1 MARLV
6 LILNGSPLA
15 DSSVSRMLDALADGV
30 REAGAEPMLVR
41 CHELHVKPC
50 MSCGPDATEGWC
62 IFHDDMDPIYEAIV
76 RAHAV
81 VAGSPIYFDSVSA
94 PLKAVIDRTNCMT
107 PLVRLADGRT
117 DLVAKLA
124 RTRRAAFVTSCS
136 AEGRHV
142 TAERVVRGFFK
153 WIGARWERSLVWIN
167 ADDSHGSVDRG
178 TLDEARALGRHLAQ
192 SAPLEP
198 EVLA

>member
-6 LILNGSPLA
+6 LILNGSPLE
-15 DSSVSRMLDALADGV
+15 DSSVSRMLDAVAAGV
-30 REAGAEPMLVR
+30 RDANAEPMAVR
-41 CHELHVKPC
+41 CHDLHVKPC
-50 MSCGPDATEGWC
+50 VACGPDATDGWC
-62 IFHDDMDPIYEAIV
+62 IFHDDMDPIYDAIE

-94 PLKAVIDRTNCMT
+94 PLKAVIDRTNCVT
-107 PLVRLADGRT
+107 PLVRLPDGCT
-117 DLVAKLA
+117 DVVAKLA

-167 ADDSHGSVDRG
+167 TDDSHGSVDAA
-178 TLDEARALGRHLAQ
+178 TLADARALGRHLAE

-198 EVLA
+198 EEIR